1 MTSNIPYDHN
11 LRLASFDISNTYTN
25 IPTHELLSIID
36 TACDKNLVEER
47 LKRDIFNLVK
57 DHNRPELLPVWR
69 LDIQA
74 KWRPCHGCP
83 NLLHFLRNYLQH
95 QENSKIYDLLR
106 NHNVV
111 RNFRYVDDILIIYNE
126 ITTDIEDLFHC
137 FNSLNPN
144 LKFTLEKG
152 ARRRIHFLDLTIHRE
167 HNKFS
172 IDIYLHGR
180 HHPERPM
187 PPRRTKTSCDTLL
200 VQ

>member
-1 MTSNIPYDHN
+1 MSKT
-11 LRLASFDISNTYTN
+11 
-25 IPTHELLSIID
+25 IID
-36 TACDKNLVEER
+36 QNYFQFEG
-47 LKRDIFNLVK
+47 LKYKQNNGLAMGAPTSSIFS
-57 DHNRPELLPVWR
+57 E
-69 LDIQA
+69 
-74 KWRPCHGCP
+74 
-83 NLLHFLRNYLQH
+83 FYLQH

-126 ITTDIEDLFHC
+126 ITTDIEDLFHR
-137 FNSLNPN
+137 FNSFNPN

-180 HHPERPM
+180 HHPERLM